1 MLNITTQENV
11 NFALKSMLFFRVFVS
26 NKMKIVSNI
35 VKMVDVTNAN
45 KIITNLLIVYVFLR
59 SLVVSIRKES
69 VLYAGI
75 PSLSIIKLK
84 NTLCD

>member
-45 KIITNLLIVYVFLR
+45 KIINF
-59 SLVVSIRKES
+59 
-69 VLYAGI
+69 
-75 PSLSIIKLK
+75 
-84 NTLCD
+84 